1 MFQGIDRFLAMI
13 LVAISLIV
21 LVAIVLVW
29 RSPAGRELEYSP
41 DSNPQDVV
49 HNFIV
54 AVTKGNEERGKSYL
68 SAEVLADIEKREK
81 EDGYSLIS
89 PRSRE
94 RSAGLRVAVDEAS
107 IEDGLA
113 TVSVEITRFHS
124 APSPS
129 GLFGIFDDNQYSY
142 GFEVRL
148 RQFDGAW
155 LIVRPFDPYM
165 IR

>member
-1 MFQGIDRFLAMI
+1 MFQGIDRFLATI

-94 RSAGLRVAVDEAS
+94 RSTGLRVAVDEANVLRMGWQRSASRLPVS
-107 IEDGLA
+107 IQHRRQAGY
-113 TVSVEITRFHS
+113 S
-124 APSPS
+124 AYLMTISTPMALKCGCASLTAR
-129 GLFGIFDDNQYSY
+129 G
-142 GFEVRL
+142 
-148 RQFDGAW
+148 
-155 LIVRPFDPYM
+155 
-165 IR
+165 